1 MRLSLAVV
9 AGLLAAA
16 TSLSSPAFAGENSVL
31 QIIVSKET
39 QSLTVYENGKPVA
52 TSNVSTGKAGHTTP
66 AGIFSILEKQ
76 KFHRSNLYDDAP
88 MPFMQRITWSGV
100 ALHESN
106 HVPRYPASHGCVRMP
121 RAFAKELYGMTAR
134 GTHVIISEAPVTPE
148 PISHPVLFNLDRPVQ
163 MLSDATL
170 RPTVSLD
177 GKAPVEVAMNGPVT
191 VSLPKPET
199 VASPLPDVA
208 PLRILITWRS
218 KADDTRDAQA
228 LLSELGYDVGPPDGL
243 IGRKTVDAV
252 TQFKTAHQIGPQ
264 PELLSDAVLKALY
277 EAAGKQAPPRGQIV
291 ARQNFAEV
299 FSAPID
305 IRDPETALGTHF
317 FEVIGVDPANGAAE
331 WNALTLPNH
340 LPEKTMKRLGLMSE
354 ADASAPDSAK
364 RVLDRIS
371 IPDDIREKIA
381 AMVVPGLSLTIA
393 DTGYEMNTGP
403 GTDFVTT
410 VRQSRASK
418 GG

>member
-9 AGLLAAA
+9 AGFLAAA
-16 TSLSSPAFAGENSVL
+16 TCLSSPALAAENAVL
-31 QIIVSKET
+31 QIIVSKQT
-39 QSLTVYENGKPVA
+39 QSLTVYENGKAVA

-66 AGIFSILEKQ
+66 AGIFSILEKR

-121 RAFAKELYGMTAR
+121 RAFAKELFGMTAR
-134 GTHVIISEAPVTPE
+134 GTHVIISEAPVAPA

-170 RPTVSLD
+170 RPTVPLD
-177 GKAPVEVAMNGPVT
+177 GKAPVEIAMNGPVT
-191 VSLPKPET
+191 GALPKPEFT
-199 VASPLPDVA
+199 ASPLPDVA

-228 LLSELGYDVGPPDGL
+228 LLAELGYDIGPADGQ

-252 TQFKTAHQIGPQ
+252 NQFKTAHQIGPQ
-264 PELLSDAVLKALY
+264 PELLSDAVLQALY
-277 EAAGKQAPPRGQIV
+277 DAAGRKVPPRGQLV
-291 ARQNFAEV
+291 ARQNFTEV
-299 FSAPID
+299 FSAPIA
-305 IRDPETALGTHF
+305 IRDPQTALGTHF
-317 FEVIGVDPANGAAE
+317 LEVIGVDAANGAAE

-340 LPEKTMKRLGLMSE
+340 LPAKTMERLGLTKE
-354 ADASAPDSAK
+354 ADASAPDAAK
-364 RVLDRIS
+364 RVLDRLT
-371 IPDDIREKIA
+371 IPNDIRQKIA

-410 VRQSRASK
+410 VRQPPATK